1 MKLTALR
8 RFLFRQPSPAS
19 AATGGEG
26 GVGGRGGVAADR
38 LSRLLHPGTPTLLRR
53 LAPRGLMGRSLL
65 IIITPL
71 VITQVVAAIIF
82 YDRHWGTML
91 RRLTGGIAGEI
102 GMISDV
108 LRRDME
114 PVQRDWLLAT
124 ARQRLG
130 LDITLHQGDILP
142 NRPAMNS
149 TGQMEEALANA
160 LENRVQRPFV
170 IDSDSLED
178 EVIIRIQLSDGVL
191 EVLAPRKRLF
201 SSTTYIFVLWMVGTS
216 MLLMGIATI
225 FMRNQVR
232 SVRKLAATAH
242 SFGKGREV
250 PRLKEEGARE
260 VRQASHAFNL
270 MRDRISRQIEQR
282 TEMLAGVSHDLRT
295 PLTRMKLQLA
305 MLDDCEDIAALRED
319 VEEMERMLADY
330 LAFAR
335 GEGTETSL
343 PADLSGLLQ
352 DVAGRFRRQGHAV
365 DLHLEGDIMLPLKRR
380 AMERSFSNL
389 IGNACRYGTHVAV
402 RAGLRED
409 MAVVMI
415 DDDGPGIPEDKR
427 EQVFKAFFRLE
438 SSRNPRTGGSGLGL
452 TIARDIVRGHGG
464 EITLKDSPLGGLR
477 VVVDLPL

>member
-8 RFLFRQPSPAS
+8 RLLPSAPPARDD
-19 AATGGEG
+19 AAA
-26 GVGGRGGVAADR
+26 VAPWR
-38 LSRLLHPGTPTLLRR
+38 RWLHPGTPSLLKR

-65 IIITPL
+65 IIVTPL

-82 YDRHWGTML
+82 YDRHWDTML

-102 GMISDV
+102 AMISDM
-108 LRRDME
+108 LRRE
-114 PVQRDWLLAT
+114 PDPLEREWLLAT
-124 ARQRLG
+124 AHLRLG
-130 LDITLHQGDILP
+130 LDVSLSPGDILP
-142 NRPAMNS
+142 NEPPAAAG
-149 TGQMEEALANA
+149 GQMAEALAHA
-160 LENRVQRPFV
+160 MESRVQRPFV
-170 IDSDSLED
+170 IDTDSIDDRVE
-178 EVIIRIQLSDGVL
+178 IRVQLSDGVL
-191 EVLAPRKRLF
+191 TVLAPRKRLF
-201 SSTTYIFVLWMVGTS
+201 SSTTYIFVMWMVGTS

-232 SVRKLAATAH
+232 SVRKLAATAN
-242 SFGKGREV
+242 SFGKGRDV

-295 PLTRMKLQLA
+295 PLTRMKLQIA
-305 MLDDCEDIAALRED
+305 MMNGDDEDIAALRED

-335 GEGTETSL
+335 GEGTESTE

-352 DVAGRFRRQGHAV
+352 DVVGRYRREGYAV
-365 DLHLEGDIMLPLKRR
+365 DLHLEEDITLPLKRR
-380 AMERSFSNL
+380 AMERSVSNL
-389 IGNACRYGTHVAV
+389 IGNACRYGSHVAV
-402 RAGLRED
+402 RAGLRGET
-409 MAVVMI
+409 AVLLI
-415 DDDGPGIPEDKR
+415 DDDGPGIPADKR

-438 SSRNPRTGGSGLGL
+438 SSRNPKTGGSGLGL

-464 EITLKDSPLGGLR
+464 EITLADSPLGGLR
-477 VVVDLPL
+477 VVVELPL